1 MSDDRPPKDDP
12 YDRHMDYNRLPFNPN
27 RDTAFSKW
35 AKENRGRS
43 TNVERR
49 RPQTQDEVDLEE
61 MRQYILGPQ
70 YSPAFQHMISPGERM
85 MREVPPARGT
95 LGDQAG
101 ASDVKRIPSPPRPN
115 PIPSGRPDDLSPLE
129 GTPALPLPE
138 INIHP
143 PLNEPGPPR
152 DWRNLD
158 GPDITDKD
166 LIPME
171 MIYGLIDNLN
181 KPKAPAQTPSMS
193 TPPPDYGTWANELQA
208 REYLRQQDAPKREP
222 LRTYEKLPGDEE
234 DDEDPAERVAY
245 RFVYS
250 GGKSRAPRVVRDG
263 GFISPFPMPEP
274 RPAPP
279 EMINEAGVPDIGK
292 KRYGTRRNIPLASK
306 QQERIQEGKTLK
318 GVAKMANPERFADA
332 VSRMPESTNIQDR
345 RKVTPVPLPRA
356 RPSRSDPFAPHPVM
370 PQQSNLPMAEAEMN
384 LTPQEQ
390 ALYMRHLYNLYS
402 PGGITNPNGSR
413 STLMQAGV
421 NIDGK
426 EYNIPTVYDGR
437 FVPIDEAVNRA
448 KAQGMHNFPS
458 YNTPEEAEARYQ
470 QMHKFMERDVP
481 QPDPAE
487 EIVNKTIQGEE

>member
-1 MSDDRPPKDDP
+1 MADDDP
-12 YDRHMDYNRLPFNPN
+12 KHRTRRDRISREPN
-27 RDTAFSKW
+27 TPDDTAFSRWVKQ
-35 AKENRGRS
+35 RGYL
-43 TNVERR
+43 NPHVETRR
-49 RPQTQDEVDLEE
+49 QTEDEADLEA

-101 ASDVKRIPSPPRPN
+101 ASDIRRMPSRSPYLYSYNDPKDPYKDPN
-115 PIPSGRPDDLSPLE
+115 DL
-129 GTPALPLPE
+129 GMVAPE
-138 INIHP
+138 VHP
-143 PLNEPGPPR
+143 PLTGPNGRLQEDLRPGIR
-152 DWRNLD
+152 DE
-158 GPDITDKD
+158 D
-166 LIPME
+166 LLPME
-171 MIYGLIDNLN
+171 MVYGLIANAG
-181 KPKAPAQTPSMS
+181 KSKGGSTPVP
-193 TPPPDYGTWANELQA
+193 TPPPG
-208 REYLRQQDAPKREP
+208 
-222 LRTYEKLPGDEE
+222 
-234 DDEDPAERVAY
+234 
-245 RFVYS
+245 
-250 GGKSRAPRVVRDG
+250 
-263 GFISPFPMPEP
+263 SPF
-274 RPAPP
+274 A
-279 EMINEAGVPDIGK
+279 
-292 KRYGTRRNIPLASK
+292 Y
-306 QQERIQEGKTLK
+306 
-318 GVAKMANPERFADA
+318 
-332 VSRMPESTNIQDR
+332 
-345 RKVTPVPLPRA
+345 
-356 RPSRSDPFAPHPVM
+356 HPVM

-487 EIVNKTIQGEE
+487 EIVNKTIQGEQ